1 MSGTGADHGKIL
13 TVDTKDRTEKYLA
26 QTGRTEL
33 TPKQRRRAAKK
44 DYRLAASGGKK
55 KKK

>member
-1 MSGTGADHGKIL
+1 MSGTGPVHGKIL
-13 TVDTKDRTEKYLA
+13 TVNTKDRTEKYLA

-44 DYRLAASGGKK
+44 DYRQAASGGKK
-55 KKK
+55 KK

>member
-1 MSGTGADHGKIL
+1 VSGTGADHAKIL

-44 DYRLAASGGKK
+44 GFRQAASGGKK
-55 KKK
+55 KK